1 MAGSASLATKA
12 VQPPDAP
19 PRCAMDQVMSSFTEE
34 PAKTRIL
41 VVDDDADIA
50 DSTVM
55 VLNAYGYDALPAYN
69 AYTAVKIAGAMPPQ
83 VALLDLRMP
92 ACDGVEL
99 AGLLRRLPGLEEIL
113 LICLSGHASVEDKQR
128 TSEAGFAYHFTKPV
142 RWQELVAVIE
152 KHKGKSLL

>member
-12 VQPPDAP
+12 VQTPGEP

-34 PAKTRIL
+34 PAKSRIL
-41 VVDDDADIA
+41 VVDDDVEIA
-50 DSTVM
+50 DSTAM
-55 VLNAYGYDALPAYN
+55 VLKAYGYDALPAYN

-92 ACDGVEL
+92 ACDGIEL
-99 AGLLRRLPGLEEIL
+99 AGLLRQLPGLEGIL

-128 TSEAGFAYHFTKPV
+128 TSEAGFSYHFTKPV
-142 RWQELVAVIE
+142 KWEQLVAAIE
-152 KHKGKSLL
+152 KHKK